1 MKKGLINKEC
11 DCLSPEDSEVVAKY
25 FEIVCGGDKEIPEIR
40 RFVQEEVD
48 ALFFKDENE
57 GRSLRAIRSNIA
69 VYVAAVKEKVSQLE
83 NISEDGR
90 FENKRTK
97 GKKSFSR
104 APRTIY
110 KTLQEIFTAKA
121 ERQSFDRGE
130 KGDIVIDPRKITDDM
145 LSAFGLDEYIPS
157 GGTVA
162 EKVAARGKAIPA
174 IKKFF
179 EEDVEPLYYD
189 HERHLRPHEGAFF
202 RSMKIVR
209 GKNRGRILIVQESS
223 GKHTVFSTGLHESA
237 RRINHIDQSY
247 KEEREKLYKIRDIL
261 NGITFKVLSGWEKVR
276 DGGELEKIKN
286 ELCGIVDDLKFVRD
300 VHKVSMRERISEC
313 LTFNDASGKLNP
325 GSRLAILNSVKK
337 YISRRIKAGADIM
350 GYLSGDG
357 VRIESLLDKQ
367 SGNLKAFYESVEE
380 NKDKIFLLDPKKKID
395 DSQKEKIVT
404 NLEALK
410 FRCEAFRFHPYL
422 ELGEDLV
429 SEIDSILGVLE
440 SENRN
445 DVSEREDCRTSF
457 VRIYVFSKILKSEN
471 DLLKLKNDFFPIN
484 NDRRIYMKEIARR
497 VEAILKSFSHKRIA
511 PDVDMKEFNEFFGI
525 VYKLLGEIV
534 KIARKSISN
543 RIPQKERLQR
553 RKEAEKEI
561 YSRLNSI
568 NFPEVYG
575 KNSSGLK
582 N

>member
-1 MKKGLINKEC
+1 MKKGPNSKEC

-25 FEIVCGGDKEIPEIR
+25 FEIVCEGGKEIPEIK

-69 VYVAAVKEKVSQLE
+69 VYVAAVKEKVNQLE

-90 FENKRTK
+90 FEKKRAG

-110 KTLQEIFTAKA
+110 KTLQEIFTSKA
-121 ERQSFDRGE
+121 ERQNFDRGE

-145 LSAFGLDEYIPS
+145 LSSFGLDEYIPS

-162 EKVAARGKAIPA
+162 EKVSARGKAIPA

-189 HERHLRPHEGAFF
+189 HERHLKPHEGSFF

-223 GKHTVFSTGLHESA
+223 GKHTAFSTGLHESA

-247 KEEREKLYKIRDIL
+247 KEERKKLYRIREIL
-261 NGITFKVLSGWEKVR
+261 GGITVKVLSDWETVR
-276 DGGELEKIKN
+276 DEGELDRIKG
-286 ELCGIVDDLKFVRD
+286 ELCEIVDGLKFVRD
-300 VHKVSMRERISEC
+300 VHKVSMRERITEC

-337 YISRRIKAGADIM
+337 YISRRINAGADIM

-357 VRIESLLDKQ
+357 VRIEALVSHQ
-367 SGNLKAFYESVEE
+367 SGNLKAFYESVEK
-380 NKDKIFLLDPKKKID
+380 NKDKIFLLDPKKKIG
-395 DSQKEKIVT
+395 DSQKKKIMAS
-404 NLEALK
+404 LEDLRL
-410 FRCEAFRFHPYL
+410 RCEAFKFHPYL

-445 DVSEREDCRTSF
+445 DVSTREDCKTSF
-457 VRIYVFSKILKSEN
+457 VRIYVVSKILKLEN

-484 NDRRIYMKEIARR
+484 DDRRIYMKGIARR
-497 VEAILKSFSHKRIA
+497 VETILKSFSDKRIA
-511 PDVDMKEFNEFFGI
+511 PDVDMKEFNEFFGT

-543 RIPQKERLQR
+543 RIPQGERLQR

-568 NFPEVYG
+568 NFPEVYE
-575 KNSSGLK
+575 KVSSVK
-582 N
+582 